1 MKNTILCQP
10 IFRRASHSNL
20 VTPSTFIKL
29 AMPACLVTALLTL
42 TGCNTLMTTP
52 QSEQQSTTSMKNQ
65 MTPSNTT
72 DSAPASDATST
83 ATNSM
88 TDHVSPYDFAT
99 TSSRVQ
105 AVIEQSPAN
114 LFATVPHSK
123 GAQKVG
129 MTLNPTT
136 LFIFGNPKVGTPVL
150 QANQKLAM
158 ELPIKILVWEDD
170 QGVVHVSQ
178 QDFVKLAHDYNVD
191 SQKLAPLDKAVKT
204 IIQAALK

>member
-1 MKNTILCQP
+1 MENTMLCKSILK
-10 IFRRASHSNL
+10 RASRSNL
-20 VTPSTFIKL
+20 VAPSTLIKL
-29 AMPACLVTALLTL
+29 AMPACLVAALLTL

-52 QSEQQSTTSMKNQ
+52 QPQQQSNTSMKNQ
-65 MTPSNTT
+65 LTTPNNTNSVPT
-72 DSAPASDATST
+72 SDATST
-83 ATNSM
+83 ANNSM
-88 TDHVSPYDFAT
+88 TDHLSPYDFAT